1 MQLMLAMTGLRTWVL
16 TVASPVT
23 SALPLVELSR
33 YTACP
38 AIPLSRY
45 PAIPLSRYPAIPLSR
60 YTAIPLS
67 RYTAIPLSRYPKSL
81 VDLYF

>member
-1 MQLMLAMTGLRTWVL
+1 MLAMTGLRTWVL

-60 YTAIPLS
+60 YTAIPLY
-67 RYTAIPLSRYPKSL
+67 RYPAIPLYRYPAIPLSQITG
-81 VDLYF
+81 